1 MNVRWD
7 AVVDRARFDV
17 AEAPPARLTTK
28 TTQPGRAQVRV
39 RLFGALAAV
48 CSQRCVTFE
57 LAGAA
62 TLADVL
68 AALGERLGEPFRV
81 RVLDEAGIKRRYC
94 RLFVDGVPVDDL
106 QTVLDSS
113 SQPTEIEMI
122 LLIAPEGG

>member
-39 RLFGALAAV
+39 RL
-48 CSQRCVTFE
+48 
-57 LAGAA
+57 
-62 TLADVL
+62 L
-68 AALGERLGEPFRV
+68 AALDARLV